1 MHVLA
6 LPQTTIGKKAIM
18 AVTGFIWI
26 GYLALHMW
34 GNLHIFQGAEAFNHY
49 AEFLRTVGEPV
60 LSSHQLLWVIRVVI
74 IVAIVAHIWSAW
86 ELYRIAQR
94 AHGSNYA
101 MKRTVQANYA
111 TKFMRIGGVVI
122 LLFVIFPL
130 ANFAWTLLPETA
142 VTPRQGPYNN
152 VVTAFS
158 NPAITLFYLLA
169 LAALA
174 LHLFHGV
181 WSMFQTLGF
190 NNHDWDG
197 FFRGLAI
204 LVAIAIPVGF
214 AVVPLAVLTGML
226 KLA

>member
-18 AVTGFIWI
+18 AVSGVIWI
-26 GYLALHMW
+26 GYLALHMY
-34 GNLHIFQGAEAFNHY
+34 GNLHIFQGAESFNHY

-60 LSSHQLLWVIRVVI
+60 LSETQLLWLIRVVI
-74 IVAIVAHIWSAW
+74 VAAIVAHVWSAW

-101 MKRTVQANYA
+101 VKRTVQANYA

-122 LLFVIFPL
+122 LLLVIFHL
-130 ANFAWTLLPETA
+130 ANFPWTALPETGI
-142 VTPRQGPYNN
+142 TPRQGPSNN

-158 NPAITLFYLLA
+158 TPAITLFYLLA

-190 NNHDWDG
+190 NNRDWDG

-204 LVAIAIPVGF
+204 LVALVIPLGF
-214 AVVPLAVLTGML
+214 AVVPLAVLVGVL
-226 KLA
+226 QLA